1 MSSAGNKVSMMSA
14 YFMQTTAA
22 AKVSNVRDV
31 SPKVKTD
38 NEGFGQ
44 ILDRAKD
51 TSAQQ
56 QKVSDTPQKTDE
68 IRDNTYETDSK
79 HVKESDYKNDTT
91 ADNNLNEKVA
101 DNGYS
106 EENEMIDTEVT
117 AEEAATIVEDAPQL
131 MPLLTENI
139 DEAVTQVETEMDIIT
154 AATIE
159 TDTLLQDTI
168 SEQGKKIISQ
178 MAETFDIS
186 EEDIVNAMQV
196 LGLMAADLLNAAN
209 IPQVLTQ
216 ASTQEQ
222 AIDLITDSD
231 IYASLQDLM
240 EGAESMKGELMNGFD
255 LSEEE
260 LQTAIDET
268 AKSFENTLQESVDA
282 ETEEEPVFTNDLTK
296 TIDVKTEG
304 APQSEA
310 FGDRS
315 LAEEIT
321 GERTQVNIRVPGN
334 NTEKSL
340 LNEGSQSQN
349 LFNQLVNNITDA
361 AAKVD
366 SGQTVSYTDRAQM
379 ENIVRQIT
387 DRITI
392 MTGQEETSMELA
404 LHPASLGNVNI
415 LLTSGKDGITAKFT
429 AQNQMVKE
437 AVETQMIQLQ
447 QKFEDAGI
455 KVTSIEITIASH
467 GFEQNLEQGNDRRPG
482 DSEQSRK
489 AKGLRR
495 INLSEISEDD
505 AQVADDAEKIAVQM
519 MAMNGNSVD
528 YSA

>member
-56 QKVSDTPQKTDE
+56 QKVSDTPQK
-68 IRDNTYETDSK
+68 
-79 HVKESDYKNDTT
+79 DYKNYTT

-106 EENEMIDTEVT
+106 EENEMIDKEVT
-117 AEEAATIVEDAPQL
+117 AEEVTTIVEDAPQQ

-139 DEAVTQVETEMDIIT
+139 DEAVTQVEIETDIIT
-154 AATIE
+154 AATDIPATIE

-315 LAEEIT
+315 LAEEIA
-321 GERTQVNIRVPGN
+321 GERTQVNVRVPGN

-361 AAKVD
+361 AAEVD

-392 MTGQEETSMELA
+392 MAGQEETSMELA

-467 GFEQNLEQGNDRRPG
+467 GFEQNLEQGNDRRPD